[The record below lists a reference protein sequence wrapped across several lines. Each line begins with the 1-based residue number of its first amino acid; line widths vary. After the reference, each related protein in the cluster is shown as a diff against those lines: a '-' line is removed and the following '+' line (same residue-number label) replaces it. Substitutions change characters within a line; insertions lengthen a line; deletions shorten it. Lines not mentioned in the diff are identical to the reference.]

1 MHAFLWLILMETD
14 AERPE
19 PVQAFLTNSRV
30 SVPLSDMPTELRDR
44 GFGTLKGKR
53 VYLSVLESIYLADKK
68 RTRVVDSS
76 TDREVEFADLVRGLS
91 QGKPE
96 VWMKYLIYRDLRDRG
111 YVVREEDEVDFE
123 IYGKG
128 AVRRLVS
135 IVYEGRE
142 ASIDKLQNLLEL
154 AVSEK
159 KELILAVIDRR
170 TDIVYYTL
178 GKQSF

>member
-1 MHAFLWLILMETD
+1 METVKPEAVEAFL
-14 AERPE
+14 A
-19 PVQAFLTNSRV
+19 NNKV
-30 SVPLSDMPTELRDR
+30 SIPLSDTPSELRER
-44 GFGTLKGKR
+44 GFGTLRGKR
-53 VYLSVLESIYLADKK
+53 VYFSVLEAIYLADKK
-68 RTRVVDSS
+68 RTRVLDDVTGD
-76 TDREVEFADLVRGLS
+76 EVRFADLVRKLS

-96 VWMKYLIYRDLRDRG
+96 VWMKYLVYRDLRDRG
-111 YVVREEDEVDFE
+111 YIVREERFVDFE

-142 ASIDKLQNLLEL
+142 ASIERLQRLLKM

-159 KELILAVIDRR
+159 KDLLLAVIDRR

-178 GKQSF
+178 GQLSLK

>member
-1 MHAFLWLILMETD
+1 METT
-14 AERPE
+14 RPE
-19 PVQAFLTNSRV
+19 PVQAFLANNRV
-30 SVPLSDMPTELRDR
+30 SVPLSNVPGELRER
-44 GFGTLKGKR
+44 GFGTLRGKR
-53 VYLSVLESIYLADKK
+53 VYFTVLEAIYLADKK
-68 RTRVVDSS
+68 RTKVFDS
-76 TDREVEFADLVRGLS
+76 TTEEEVKFADLVRKLS

-96 VWMKYLIYRDLRDRG
+96 VWMKYLVYRDLRDRG
-111 YVVREEDEVDFE
+111 YIVREEETVEFE

-142 ASIDKLQNLLEL
+142 ASIEKLQSLLKV
-154 AVSEK
+154 AVAEK

-178 GKQSF
+178 GQLSLK

>member
-1 MHAFLWLILMETD
+1 MEAVKSEPILAFL
-14 AERPE
+14 A
-19 PVQAFLTNSRV
+19 NNRV
-30 SVPLSDMPTELRDR
+30 SIPLSDTPAELRER
-44 GFGTLKGKR
+44 GFGTLRGKR
-53 VYLSVLESIYLADKK
+53 IYFSVLEAIYLADKK
-68 RTRVVDSS
+68 RTKVLDSS
-76 TDREVEFADLVRGLS
+76 SGEEIKFADLVRKIS

-96 VWMKYLIYRDLRDRG
+96 IWMKYLVYRDLRDRG
-111 YVVREEDEVDFE
+111 YIVREEEAVDFE

-142 ASIDKLQNLLEL
+142 ASLEKLQSLLKI
-154 AVSEK
+154 AVADK

-178 GKQSF
+178 GQLSLP

>member
-1 MHAFLWLILMETD
+1 ME
-14 AERPE
+14 AVKPQV
-19 PVQAFLTNSRV
+19 VQAFLANNRV
-30 SVPLSDMPTELRDR
+30 SVPLSDIPMELRER
-44 GFGTLKGKR
+44 GFGTLRGKR
-53 VYLSVLESIYLADKK
+53 VYFSVLEAIYLADKK
-68 RTRVVDSS
+68 RI
-76 TDREVEFADLVRGLS
+76 EVFTSEAGNEIEFADLVRKLS

-96 VWMKYLIYRDLRDRG
+96 VWMKYLVYRDLRDRG
-111 YVVREEDEVDFE
+111 YIVREEDAVDFE

-142 ASIDKLQNLLEL
+142 ASIAKLQSLLKI
-154 AVSEK
+154 AVGEK

-178 GKQSF
+178 GQLSLK

>member
-1 MHAFLWLILMETD
+1 M
-14 AERPE
+14 
-19 PVQAFLTNSRV
+19 
-30 SVPLSDMPTELRDR
+30 ELRER
-44 GFGTLKGKR
+44 GFGTLRGKR
-53 VYLSVLESIYLADKK
+53 VYFSVLEAIYLADKK
-68 RTRVVDSS
+68 RI
-76 TDREVEFADLVRGLS
+76 EVFTSEAGNEIEFADLVRKLS

-96 VWMKYLIYRDLRDRG
+96 VWMKYLVYRDLRDRG
-111 YVVREEDEVDFE
+111 YIVREEDAVDFE

-142 ASIDKLQNLLEL
+142 ASIAKLQSLLKI
-154 AVSEK
+154 AVGEK

-178 GKQSF
+178 GQLSLK